1 MSDDLASDKKSETPD
16 SEDSPKDETVDQLK
30 EELGKASEKIEKME
44 EKIIEQQKTAVSLS
58 KSKSEG
64 ITLVLSIVV
73 GLMGIMGVGHI
84 YLGRVRRG
92 VIILIIGILSWTA
105 FFIPIAILGALGELE
120 EDPSY
125 PAVIIGMLGGSVAA
139 GIGVLILFIW
149 QVLNSRK
156 LCRVYNEYLE
166 QNGKYPW

>member
-16 SEDSPKDETVDQLK
+16 SEDSPKDETVGQLK

-58 KSKSEG
+58 KSKSER

-120 EDPSY
+120 EEPSY
-125 PAVIIGMLGGSVAA
+125 PAVIIGMFGVFAVA